1 MTARWMLA
9 LAVAGGLVVGCGR
22 SRPVQTGN
30 GPAPPP
36 DVAPDL
42 VAKARPPIPDVPVPV
57 GFALDESRSRAFAA
71 AGARYVD
78 HVYHGGDG
86 RFAVARFYKQ
96 QMPAARWVLVTA
108 LFVQGDLMLDFE
120 KETERCRVV
129 IKKGGMFHQ
138 TDVFVQLWTSGQI
151 QTAYAPKASNRR

>member
-1 MTARWMLA
+1 MLA
-9 LAVAGGLVVGCGR
+9 LAAAGWLASGCGGP
-22 SRPVQTGN
+22 RPVQTGN
-30 GPAPPP
+30 GPAAPPE
-36 DVAPDL
+36 VAPDL
-42 VAKARPPIPDVPVPV
+42 VAKVRPPIPDVPVPV
-57 GFALDESRSRAFAA
+57 GFALDESRSRDFAA

-86 RFAVARFYKQ
+86 RFAVARFYRQ
-96 QMPAARWVLVTA
+96 HMPAARWVLVTS

-129 IKKGGMFHQ
+129 IKKARMFRQ

-151 QTAYAPKASNRR
+151 QTAYAPKAPNRR